1 MKNIISLL
9 FREHKWITHA
19 SQQTMASSHVFGMG
33 GVIKSFC
40 LFHRSSLVPIHQ
52 SNEAFVNPQ
61 GTNLPSLLFV
71 ASWGCYNETV
81 FFPQLLLYLW
91 LLHQHLRFVE
101 TWRLFFLTTISLR
114 KYLDLEPEPLMLGRS
129 KQHRWSLSLA
139 TCLKI
144 EFLDGNKSTKASLYR
159 CYVMVCYIY

>member
-9 FREHKWITHA
+9 FREDKWITHA

-33 GVIKSFC
+33 GVRKSFC

-52 SNEAFVNPQ
+52 CH
-61 GTNLPSLLFV
+61 LCYLLRAEV
-71 ASWGCYNETV
+71 ATMKLV
-81 FFPQLLLYLW
+81 FFRSCCCMCYGFCINIYVLW
-91 LLHQHLRFVE
+91 KHGGC
-101 TWRLFFLTTISLR
+101 FFTTISLR
-114 KYLDLEPEPLMLGRS
+114 KYLDFEPEPLMLGRS

-144 EFLDGNKSTKASLYR
+144 EFLHGNKSTKASLYR
-159 CYVMVCYIY
+159 CYVMVCYIYIYIIL